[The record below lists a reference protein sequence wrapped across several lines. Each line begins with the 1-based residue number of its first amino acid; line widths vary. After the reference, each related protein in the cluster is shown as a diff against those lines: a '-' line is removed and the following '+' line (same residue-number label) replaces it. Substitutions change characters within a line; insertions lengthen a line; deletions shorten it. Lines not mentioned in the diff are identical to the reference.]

1 MNARLDGNKYNFK
14 KFQSKLKLEKM
25 DLKQEWKLQ
34 IVKFSHRSYTL

>member
-25 DLKQEWKLQ
+25 DLKLTETRMEVTNCQ
-34 IVKFSHRSYTL
+34 IFP